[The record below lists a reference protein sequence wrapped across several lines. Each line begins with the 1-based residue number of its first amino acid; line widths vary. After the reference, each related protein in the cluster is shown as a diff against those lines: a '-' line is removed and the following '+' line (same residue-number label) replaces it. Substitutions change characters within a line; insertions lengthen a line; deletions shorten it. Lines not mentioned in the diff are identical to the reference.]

1 MDGGG
6 EGWQL
11 MNFAT
16 GRLQN
21 DTAIINRMMLRFRPI
36 APKPP
41 SGLDSS
47 AGSRGSRLL
56 PKGGRTKRKYVRV
69 RATASRKSKNNNDN
83 NRLQLLPETV
93 EQISP
98 RSDDELLG
106 LTLTYRENNNGEKS
120 RVLVVGREEVETWV
134 TAEGV
139 TDACMDMAEQ
149 LGLLGIRKKDLEG
162 DTCPAFV
169 SDSEGKVQWVN
180 EAYREMVTSEKG
192 KGCSGAGKVRVKLVV
207 EEKLKPYME
216 RYKAFSC
223 WVGVRFGENSNRN
236 SSNSNGLRVP
246 CDVWKVEEGF
256 AWRLDIKVAL
266 KLGL

>member
-1 MDGGG
+1 
-6 EGWQL
+6 
-11 MNFAT
+11 
-16 GRLQN
+16 
-21 DTAIINRMMLRFRPI
+21 
-36 APKPP
+36 
-41 SGLDSS
+41 
-47 AGSRGSRLL
+47 
-56 PKGGRTKRKYVRV
+56 
-69 RATASRKSKNNNDN
+69 
-83 NRLQLLPETV
+83 
-93 EQISP
+93 
-98 RSDDELLG
+98 
-106 LTLTYRENNNGEKS
+106 
-120 RVLVVGREEVETWV
+120 
-134 TAEGV
+134 
-139 TDACMDMAEQ
+139 MDMAEQ

>member
-1 MDGGG
+1 
-6 EGWQL
+6 

-83 NRLQLLPETV
+83 NSCVGDDNRTRSGDGASDLVSGKLPATLQLLPETV

-98 RSDDELLG
+98 RSDDEL
-106 LTLTYRENNNGEKS
+106 
-120 RVLVVGREEVETWV
+120 EEVETWV